1 MCAVQRDGDR
11 RVLERL
17 PISVCVEISQV
28 RGLPGQPETPSTT
41 RARTTGT
48 AVGRGAHTNAH
59 SEICLLCP

>member
-17 PISVCVEISQV
+17 PFSVCIEISQV
-28 RGLPGQPETPSTT
+28 GGLPGQPETQSTT

-48 AVGRGAHTNAH
+48 AFGRGTHTNAH